1 MTSHEPRPKNEPF
14 SVDPQSTGPGYV
26 ITDNEKLL
34 GGLAYAS
41 QILIPGV
48 MPAVLLIS
56 QETSKS
62 KFLRYHA
69 VHGLALLVATILY
82 YIVAII
88 VNLIVSAFA
97 SCLLCLLWIAF
108 LLPLP
113 ILLYYAIM
121 AFQGKYTEIPWL
133 TEFLRDNKWV

>member
-1 MTSHEPRPKNEPF
+1 MTSQDPRTRDEPF
-14 SVDPQSTGPGYV
+14 SIDPQNTGPGEI
-26 ITDNEKLL
+26 ITENEKLL

-41 QILIPGV
+41 QILLPGV
-48 MPAVLLIS
+48 LPAVLLIS
-56 QETSKS
+56 KETSTS
-62 KFLRYHA
+62 KFVRYHA

-88 VNLIVSAFA
+88 VNVIVSAFA

-113 ILLYYAIM
+113 VLLYYAVM
-121 AFQGKYTEIPWL
+121 AFQGKYAEIPWL
-133 TEFLRDNKWV
+133 TRFLSDNKWV